1 VAKVVDANLF
11 ITNVTV
17 IDVASGKAKSGLTVA
32 VKGNQIVAVSPASEI
47 APAKDVKMIDG
58 TGKYLI
64 PGLWDMHVHLFDAS
78 YRDWFL
84 RYGVTG
90 VRHMYTAQPFTTYSK
105 QDKPDGPIHPRY
117 VLANMMLDGEESAFK
132 NALATNLWTAKDA
145 KTAEAAVREIKKAGN
160 DFLKVHAMLPREA
173 YFAAVKEA
181 KMQGMVV
188 AGHVPFSITAAE
200 ASDAGQYT
208 IEHLNGVAVVCSS
221 REKQHLAQL
230 RDKGMRG
237 IGLNATTGWR
247 VDVEAHENFDQKKAD
262 ELFAK
267 FAKNGTWHVPTLV
280 QTRQMARL
288 GDTDALPA
296 DIEKQLPEAL
306 RVLWK
311 REITERA
318 ALPFPLSA
326 ALQVVGKREITP
338 ERVELRFPLS
348 IKFTR
353 QDLKDRTA
361 LLEGDLKLVRA
372 MHKAGVRLLAGT
384 DTTAPLVVPGFALH
398 EELALLVKAGLT
410 PAVALQ
416 SATLGPAQCLKMDDR
431 LGTIEA
437 GKLADLVLLSKNPL
451 DDISN
456 TRSIEVVIAG
466 GRVVPP

>member
-1 VAKVVDANLF
+1 VPKVVDANLF

-32 VKGNQIVAVSPASEI
+32 VKGNQIVAVSPAPEL
-47 APAKDVKMIDG
+47 APAKDAKQIDG

-64 PGLWDMHVHLFDAS
+64 PGLWDMHVHLYDAS
-78 YRDWFL
+78 HRDWFL

-90 VRHMYTAQPFTTYSK
+90 VRHMYTAQPYTTYRK

-117 VLANMMLDGEESAFK
+117 VLANMMLDGKESAF
-132 NALATNLWTAKDA
+132 NNVFATNLWTANDA
-145 KTAEAAVREIKKAGN
+145 KAAEAAVREIKKAGN

-173 YFAAVKEA
+173 YFAAVEEA
-181 KMQGMVV
+181 KRQGMTV

-221 REKQHLAQL
+221 REARHLAQL
-230 RDKGMRG
+230 RDKDMRG
-237 IGLNATTGWR
+237 MGLNATTGWR
-247 VDVEAHENFDQKKAD
+247 VDVEAHETFDQKKAAA
-262 ELFAK
+262 LFTK
-267 FAKNGTWHVPTLV
+267 FVKNNTWHVPTLV
-280 QTRQMARL
+280 QTRQMARI

-306 RVLWK
+306 RGLWNRK
-311 REITERA
+311 
-318 ALPFPLSA
+318 
-326 ALQVVGKREITP
+326 ITP
-338 ERVELRFPLS
+338 EGVELPFPLS

-353 QDLKDRTA
+353 QDLKDRAA
-361 LLEGDLKLVRA
+361 LLEGDLKLVGA

-398 EELALLVKAGLT
+398 EELGLLVKAGLT
-410 PAVALQ
+410 PAAAIRA
-416 SATLGPAQCLKMDDR
+416 ATLAPAQCLKMDDR
-431 LGTIEA
+431 LGTIEV
-437 GKLADLVLLSKNPL
+437 GKFADLVLLSKNPF
-451 DDISN
+451 DDIGN

-466 GRVVPP
+466 GRVVPR